1 MDDIIDLSGSALCVT
16 DDQVSGAAFQPF
28 KPYNLIAFGYP
39 LTPRLSLLFPLRL
52 LFMLHSPLRM
62 FAVFSLPR
70 ANPSPSLSFRFISTS
85 SVLLSTVSESCISHL
100 QS

>member
-1 MDDIIDLSGSALCVT
+1 MVEYWTSDRHLAWCAILL
-16 DDQVSGAAFQPF
+16 FLPF
-28 KPYNLIAFGYP
+28 FFSPP